1 MSLAT
6 HTAGDP
12 YFTWYIGLIVGFV
25 VVVVVVAVA
34 GWLLT
39 IASRIGDQAQRA
51 GEVLGRTGR
60 NVAPASEVRRAN
72 DSATAILDLAA
83 RARAALAGGR

>member
-1 MSLAT
+1 MPLAA

-12 YFTWYIGLIVGFV
+12 YFNWYLGLVIGFV

-51 GEVLGRTGR
+51 GEVLTSTGSS
-60 NVAPASEVRRAN
+60 VAPASEVRRAN
-72 DSATAILDLAA
+72 DSAAAILDLAT
-83 RARAALAGGR
+83 RARTTLVRSR